1 MLPLL
6 KKPGLESSSLANCRP
21 TSNLFTVSKVFQ
33 RLLLTHLHP
42 HLLSSANFSWF
53 QSAYRKGHSTEPAL
67 LKVLDSVYTAASD
80 KYVTVLI
87 NLDLSAVFDAVNRGI
102 LLNGCSPNLVLRE
115 TPPPWLQLYLEGQTH
130 FFPFG
135 SASVTSVKLEVGIP
149 QGSVLGPLFVICCSL
164 VEMSSQ
170 TMVFPTISKPITCSS
185 TSP

>member
-87 NLDLSAVFDAVNRGI
+87 NLDLSAVFDAVNHGI

-115 TPPPWLQLYLEGQTH
+115 TPHPGFSCTLRARLI
-130 FFPFG
+130 FFH
-135 SASVTSVKLEVGIP
+135 
-149 QGSVLGPLFVICCSL
+149 LGLH
-164 VEMSSQ
+164 Q
-170 TMVFPTISKPITCSS
+170 
-185 TSP
+185 SPV